1 MQATWNATIDQMKN
15 EIARDI
21 LRWKDEDEGKADKQA
36 TMTAAPPGGDGKDDG
51 KDKPADN
58 GPGMDEGKPSVGGSI
73 FAKFGVANAKTMQ
86 NNGQVLEEPLHP
98 AVEQAPGSIP
108 VAILRQLKKVE
119 ELPQANKTKVTERC
133 VKTTLKMFRKAEL
146 EKAMKGD
153 SAMIV
158 RLREKVAN
166 VLMPMY

>member
-1 MQATWNATIDQMKN
+1 
-15 EIARDI
+15 
-21 LRWKDEDEGKADKQA
+21 
-36 TMTAAPPGGDGKDDG
+36 MTARTSQPTM
-51 KDKPADN
+51 DN

-133 VKTTLKMFRKAEL
+133 VRTTLKMFRKAEL

-166 VLMPMY
+166 VLMPKMLMQAQIEVETVRGKLASLTSEYME